1 MLNQSQRQLFT
12 IVIPSYNRANS
23 IARTIKSVLAQT
35 YNNLE
40 LIIIDDGSKDN
51 TKAVVQEYLTDS
63 RVRYIYQEN
72 AGAQEARNHG
82 LRESNGKYI
91 LFLDSDDELL
101 SSFTEKVVQKFESD
115 DFGAVYCLTGIHDKN
130 GNMVPARND
139 YLDGNCYKE
148 VLLQG
153 YLTSTSFI
161 AFKKSCF
168 DVVGNWDKAFPA
180 SQDDDMCF
188 RFAKNY
194 KIGLIPEIL
203 GIYYL
208 DGGNQIGSSQ
218 RRVAIGWWTLWNKY
232 EEDIV
237 SLCGEK
243 RIIECYAD
251 CLKRF
256 MTIKDVDLI
265 ESCKE
270 KLLKYIP
277 TSKLKKIITEQEI
290 HLFGAKLKHRI
301 KLLITENREL

>member
-1 MLNQSQRQLFT
+1 MENTLFT

-23 IARTIKSVLAQT
+23 IERTIKSVLAQT
-35 YNNLE
+35 YSTIE

-51 TKAVVQEYLTDS
+51 TKAVMQEYLTDS
-63 RVRYIYQEN
+63 RVRYIYQDN
-72 AGAQEARNHG
+72 AGVQEARNHG
-82 LRESNGKYI
+82 LREANGKYI

-101 SSFTEKVVQKFESD
+101 PSFAEKVIQKFESD
-115 DFGAVYCLTGIHDKN
+115 DFGAVYCLTGIYDKN
-130 GNMVPARND
+130 GNLVPARND
-139 YLDGNCYKE
+139 YLYGNCYKE

-161 AFKKSCF
+161 AFKKDCF
-168 DVVGNWDKAFPA
+168 DVVGNWDKTFPA

-188 RFAKNY
+188 RVAKHY

-232 EEDIV
+232 EEDVV
-237 SLCGEK
+237 SVCGK
-243 RIIECYAD
+243 DRIIECYTD

-256 MTIKDVDLI
+256 MTIADADLI

-277 TSKLKKIITEQEI
+277 T
-290 HLFGAKLKHRI
+290 AKLKRLLTKQKIHIVGSKI
-301 KLLITENREL
+301 KRKIKSLKNK